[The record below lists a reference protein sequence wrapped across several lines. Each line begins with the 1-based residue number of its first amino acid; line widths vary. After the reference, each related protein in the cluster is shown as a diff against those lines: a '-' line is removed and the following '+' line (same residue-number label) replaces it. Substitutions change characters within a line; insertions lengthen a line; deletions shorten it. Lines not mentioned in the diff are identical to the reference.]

1 MKIAPAVS
9 VIIPSR
15 NEEFLQKTIDDLL
28 AKAKGDIEVIVVLD
42 GYWPQT
48 LLKDDPRV
56 LIFHQGTMHNSRGM
70 RASIN
75 DGVALSKGKY
85 IMKTDEHCM
94 FDEGFDVKLEADC
107 EDNWVVIPRRYRL
120 DPDAWKII
128 EDGRPP
134 IDYMFLDYP
143 YKTKGDVTDGLHGN
157 EWRQMYNARRDVL
170 IDDTMSWQGS
180 CWFMPRIWWNF
191 LGPLDDEL
199 YGSFTHE
206 SQEIGNK
213 TWLAGGRLVVNKKT
227 WYAHFHKGKKGKGY
241 GFSIEQYKK
250 FSQEKE
256 RGRQACIDYWINNK
270 WPNRIHDFEWLIN
283 KFWPV
288 PNWPENWKE
297 QIKIDAKYDFS
308 KVGKKGFWLQP

>member
-1 MKIAPAVS
+1 MPNLS

-15 NEEFLQKTIDDLL
+15 VEQYLQKTIDDVL
-28 AKAKGDIEVIVVLD
+28 AKARGDIEVVVILD
-42 GYWPQT
+42 GYWPDPMLKTDPKVTIIHHGT
-48 LLKDDPRV
+48 LNNYLGMREG
-56 LIFHQGTMHNSRGM
+56 INRSIAISRG
-70 RASIN
+70 
-75 DGVALSKGKY
+75 KY
-85 IMKTDEHCM
+85 VMKLDEHCM
-94 FDEGFDVKLEADC
+94 MDEGFDVKLSADC

-157 EWRQMYNARRDVL
+157 EWRQMHYDRADVL

-180 CWFMPRIWWNF
+180 CWFMKRNYWDKI
-191 LGPLDDEL
+191 GPLDSKL
-199 YGSFTHE
+199 YGTFTHE

-213 TWLAGGRLVVNKKT
+213 VWLSGGRLVVNKKT

-241 GFSIEQYKK
+241 GFSTEQYKA
-250 FSQEKE
+250 FSKEKE
-256 RGRQACIDYWINNK
+256 KGRLACIDYWINDK
-270 WPNRIHDFEWLIN
+270 WPGRIHDFEWLIQ

-297 QIKIDAKYDFS
+297 QIKIDAEYDFS
-308 KVGKKGFWLQP
+308 KVGKKGFWLT

>member
-1 MKIAPAVS
+1 MNIVPDLS

-15 NEEFLQKTIDDLL
+15 NDEFLQKTIDDVL
-28 AKAKGDIEVIVVLD
+28 AKAVEEVEIIAVLD

-56 LIFHQGTMHNSRGM
+56 IVLHQGTVHNSLGM

-75 DGVALSKGKY
+75 DGISLSRGKY

-94 FDEGFDVKLEADC
+94 FDEGFDVKLKADC

-120 DPDAWKII
+120 DAEKWKII

-157 EWRQMYNARRDVL
+157 EWKGRFLERKDIP

-180 CWFMPRIWWNF
+180 CWFMKRSYWDKI
-191 LGPLDDEL
+191 GPLDSAL
-199 YGSFTHE
+199 YGTFTHE
-206 SQEIGNK
+206 AQEIGNK
-213 TWLAGGRLVVNKKT
+213 VWLGGGRLIVNKKT
-227 WYAHFHKGKKGKGY
+227 WYAHFHKGHKGKGY
-241 GFSIEQYKK
+241 GFSTEQYKK
-250 FSQEKE
+250 FSREKE
-256 RGRQACIDYWINNK
+256 MGRLACIDYWINNR
-270 WPNRIHDFEWLIN
+270 WPQRIHDFEWLIE

-288 PNWPENWKE
+288 PNWPENWKV
-297 QIKIDAKYDFS
+297 QIKEDAKYDFS
-308 KVGKKGFWLQP
+308 VVGKKGFWLQP

>member
-1 MKIAPAVS
+1 MTSQSLVS
-9 VIIPSR
+9 IIIPSR
-15 NEEFLQKTIDDLL
+15 SEEFLQKTIDDILV
-28 AKAKGDIEVIVVLD
+28 KAKEAIEVIVILD

-48 LLKDDPRV
+48 VIKDEERV
-56 LIFHQGTMHNSRGM
+56 LILHQGTVHNSRGM
-70 RASIN
+70 RAAIN

-85 IMKTDEHCM
+85 IMKVDEHCM
-94 FDEGFDVKLEADC
+94 FDQGFDVKLKADC

-120 DPDAWKII
+120 DPYKWEII

-143 YKTKGDVTDGLHGN
+143 YKSKGDVTDGLHGN
-157 EWRQMYNARRDVL
+157 EWKQRYHDRKDIL

-180 CWFMPRIWWNF
+180 CWFMHRSWWNF
-191 LGPLDDEL
+191 LGDLDDKL

-213 TWLAGGRLVVNKKT
+213 TWLSGGRLVVNKKT

-241 GFSIEQYKK
+241 GFSTKQYKK

-256 RGRQACIDYWINNK
+256 RGRQVCIDYWINNRWSK
-270 WPNRIHDFEWLIN
+270 RKYDFEWLIN

-288 PNWPENWKE
+288 PNWPENWQE

-308 KVGKKGFWLQP
+308 IVGKKGFWLQP